1 VGKLNQGQ
9 KLPKGRRPAW
19 IVSIEVGPTTM
30 RRRPAWI
37 VSEVGTTKWWVCRVV
52 EEDSDWLGSHDWAP
66 YKKSMDGKVRPIV
79 QQSIDLLWV
88 QVITSAEC
96 TKSIKI
102 LPVPGRSYERGK
114 KGAHR
119 SSNQPVKTDGYSSFE

>member
-9 KLPKGRRPAW
+9 KLPAGRRPTW
-19 IVSIEVGPTTM
+19 IVSIEVRPTTM

-37 VSEVGTTKWWVCRVV
+37 VSEVGTTKGWVCGVV
-52 EEDSDWLGSHDWAP
+52 EEDSDWLGSHDWSP
-66 YKKSMDGKVRPIV
+66 YKISMDGKVCPVV
-79 QQSIDLLWV
+79 QQGIDLLWV
-88 QVITSAEC
+88 QVTTSTEC

-102 LPVPGRSYERGK
+102 LPVLGRSYERGR

-119 SSNQPVKTDGYSSFE
+119 SYNQPVKADRHSSFE